1 MKVVQEAV
9 VLLRQSSVHMSQVV
23 WQLEV
28 EEIYRCEA
36 NSVKFALQVMNTAK
50 DCE

>member
-28 EEIYRCEA
+28 EEIGET
-36 NSVKFALQVMNTAK
+36 NSVRFALQVMNTAK
-50 DCE
+50 DWE

>member
-28 EEIYRCEA
+28 EEIGET
-36 NSVKFALQVMNTAK
+36 NSVKFPQQEMNTAK
-50 DCE
+50 DWE

>member
-28 EEIYRCEA
+28 EEIGET
-36 NSVKFALQVMNTAK
+36 NSVKFAWQVMNTAK
-50 DCE
+50 DWE